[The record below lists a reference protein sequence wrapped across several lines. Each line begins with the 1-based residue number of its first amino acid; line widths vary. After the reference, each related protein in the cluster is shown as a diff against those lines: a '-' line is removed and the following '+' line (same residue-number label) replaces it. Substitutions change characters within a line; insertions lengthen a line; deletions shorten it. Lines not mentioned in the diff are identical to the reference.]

1 MVKMKYQCQG
11 CTERRSN
18 CHEVCPKYALDKEL
32 YRSMKREQEL
42 DRISTSSGKHSWNYC
57 RKK

>member
-1 MVKMKYQCQG
+1 MKYQCQG

-42 DRISTSSGKHSWNYC
+42 DRISNSSGKHSWNYC